1 MVDVLKRR
9 KEIETYLTD
18 LKIEKPEEI
27 SGRPIE
33 LNDVNTVKKSPA
45 PKAEIT
51 QQVAPV
57 LKIKPNTLEPTEKP
71 VIVAVAPPK
80 VDTVRKQPTIVQAPP
95 KVDTTRKQP
104 TIVLVDA
111 PMQKLE
117 PIKQAPSNQ
126 YAFNANDPH
135 FVAIVLDKVDGIFAG
150 EAKNAFNRFN
160 REQYSNQ
167 NLAIGNET
175 IQANLQLILVGPFAN
190 AGDAV
195 GYINKTKP
203 QAASRI
209 VPWLAKEKYSFLI
222 LSGANLTVLKSKK
235 DIQEY
240 RTFLHGVFPDI
251 F

>member
-1 MVDVLKRR
+1 
-9 KEIETYLTD
+9 
-18 LKIEKPEEI
+18 
-27 SGRPIE
+27 
-33 LNDVNTVKKSPA
+33 
-45 PKAEIT
+45 
-51 QQVAPV
+51 
-57 LKIKPNTLEPTEKP
+57 
-71 VIVAVAPPK
+71 
-80 VDTVRKQPTIVQAPP
+80 
-95 KVDTTRKQP
+95 VDTTRKQP
-104 TIVLVDA
+104 NVVLVDA

-117 PIKQAPSNQ
+117 PVKIAPTNQ

-135 FVAIVLDKVDGIFAG
+135 FVAVVLDKVDGIFAG

-167 NLAIGNET
+167 NLAIGNEN
-175 IQANLQLILVGPFAN
+175 IQANLQLVLVGPFAN

-195 GYINKTKP
+195 GYINKAKP

-209 VPWLAKEKYSFLI
+209 VPWLAPEKYSFLI

-240 RTFLHGVFPDI
+240 RSFLHGVFPDI